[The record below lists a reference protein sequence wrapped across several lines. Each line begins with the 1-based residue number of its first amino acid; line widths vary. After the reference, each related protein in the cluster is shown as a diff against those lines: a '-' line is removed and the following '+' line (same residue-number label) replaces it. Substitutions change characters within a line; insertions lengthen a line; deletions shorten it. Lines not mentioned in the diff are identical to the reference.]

1 MGQRRQGQPVPA
13 DGPENSN
20 GAERWRQG
28 RDRQFSPQVVARY
41 GYWRRR
47 LLFVLILG
55 YAAFYLVRQN
65 MQVAVPFMLQE
76 FGCSKTQIGWVFSAF
91 PIVYGFGKFASGALC
106 DRVNV
111 RYYMAS
117 GLALAALAS
126 AMIGLSP
133 FLSVLCGAVFSPLL
147 LIAIFYSFNG
157 LFQSAG
163 WPPIARLMTNWFS
176 PRQLGTYW
184 GVVNAS
190 HQVGSVA
197 ILLGGAWLGQHWGW
211 RSIFFVPAAI
221 CLLISLILGRLL
233 CDTPE
238 SEGLPP
244 LEVYEGLRRPSQS
257 SDGSAAGH
265 ATFREIFCRYI
276 LPNRPLW
283 VLCGANFFLYVVR
296 MGFFNWAPTY
306 LQEARGSSAM
316 GSSVQTSLFEL
327 AGLVAGILAGYISDR
342 WAGGKRNAVC
352 AVFVS
357 LLLLCLFGFWKVP
370 AGHPLLDTLLLT
382 VIGFF
387 VYGPQMLA
395 GVAGAEL
402 GSGRAAATANGLTG
416 LFGYLGAIFSGFGV
430 GLITD
435 HMGWERAILF
445 YIFCAFASMV
455 LFAMNWPQTAQ
466 KK

>member
-1 MGQRRQGQPVPA
+1 MGKQNKEEKF
-13 DGPENSN
+13 GPLVDASYR
-20 GAERWRQG
+20 RWRM
-28 RDRQFSPQVVARY
+28 
-41 GYWRRR
+41 R
-47 LLFVLILG
+47 LLFTLILG

-65 MQVAVPFMLQE
+65 MQVAVPLMLHE
-76 FGCSKTQIGWVFSAF
+76 FGCTKTQIGWVFSAF
-91 PIVYGFGKFASGALC
+91 PIVYGVGKFLSGALC

-111 RYYMAS
+111 RYYMGI
-117 GLALAALAS
+117 GLALAATSSLL
-126 AMIGLSP
+126 IGCSTHIAAACG
-133 FLSVLCGAVFSPLL
+133 SVLLNPLV

-176 PRQLGTYW
+176 PKQLGTYW
-184 GVVNAS
+184 GIVNAS
-190 HQVGSVA
+190 HQLGSVT
-197 ILLGGAWLGQHWGW
+197 ILLGGAWLGQHYGW
-211 RSIFFVPAAI
+211 RSIFFVPA
-221 CLLISLILGRLL
+221 LLCFFIAMALVRLL

-238 SEGLPP
+238 AEGLPP
-244 LEVYEGLRRPSQS
+244 LEVYEGLRRPEQQ
-257 SDGSAAGH
+257 DVGAGTN

-283 VLCGANFFLYVVR
+283 IVCGANFFLYVVR

-316 GSSVQTSLFEL
+316 GSSVQASLFEL

-352 AVFVS
+352 AVFVAM
-357 LLLLCLFGFWKVP
+357 LLLCLVGFWRLP
-370 AGHPLLDTLLLT
+370 ASHPAMDTLLLT

-416 LFGYLGAIFSGFGV
+416 FFGYMGAIFSGFGV

-435 HMGWERAILF
+435 HFGWNQAILF
-445 YIFCAFASMV
+445 YIFCAFASMI
-455 LFAMNWPQTAQ
+455 LFAANWSQTAQ
-466 KK
+466 KRFS